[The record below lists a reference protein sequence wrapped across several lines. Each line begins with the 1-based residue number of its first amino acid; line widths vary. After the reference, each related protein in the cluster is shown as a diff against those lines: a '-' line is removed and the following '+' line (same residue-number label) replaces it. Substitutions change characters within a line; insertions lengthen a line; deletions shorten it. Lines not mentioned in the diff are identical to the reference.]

1 LHGHV
6 LLVCPPRS
14 GGDSTQE
21 NRMMRTTLFAAAI
34 ALAPH
39 FAFAQT
45 VTSDPQLLAVAK
57 QQLMVQQ
64 QQLVVLNVIEALEQS
79 HVSPATAS
87 AALAYAQ
94 QKGQQQARDE
104 QTLQEAQTAAASPQ

>member
-1 LHGHV
+1 
-6 LLVCPPRS
+6 
-14 GGDSTQE
+14 
-21 NRMMRTTLFAAAI
+21 MMRTTLFAAAI

-57 QQLMVQQ
+57 QPLMVQQ
-64 QQLVVLNVIEALEQS
+64 QQQLAVLDVIEALEQS

-104 QTLQEAQTAAASPQ
+104 QALREAQTAATSPQ